1 MGPQRMFGMTPWVR
15 RLFVANLVVFL
26 FQMTIF
32 VDPRF
37 LTTFGFV
44 PLRALAQPWPF
55 LTYMFLHGGP
65 LHLAFNLLAL
75 YVFGPEVEERM
86 GGGPFLCYYLLCGL
100 GGAVLSF
107 VLMQFRPVELV
118 IGASAAVYGVLLAF
132 AWAAPDRPI
141 YVFPLPEPIPAKWLV
156 TFAVAVSLALAIF
169 PPIDKVSHLAHL
181 GGFGAG
187 FLYLKVA
194 DWRLARAERHLPRA
208 APPSARVHPGLAAPD
223 PAAAYHEY
231 LDRHRP
237 VLASY
242 WHNYVLDPGSP
253 HAEQV
258 IAAALGADRADLKRL
273 LADVDVVSIA
283 EDALQR
289 ALERFEAD
297 CPVDLYLMVGV
308 GAANAG
314 ELVVGGRGIAFL
326 CLEHF
331 TGRANPQTYGMGLAP
346 HLLPLWVAHETA
358 HAVRYT
364 SPTSRADLRRLVAD
378 RRGHYDY
385 WDTGSRAS
393 LRELLVNEGAAVA
406 AAQAV
411 APGLEPWEYFGYT
424 RRQYRRIRELDA
436 FLRRVSTPVL
446 DQTGLGLRLRFLS
459 GWTTPAARVLGGRV
473 VPERAGY
480 YLGLRLV
487 ENYLAERGLASP
499 LRAAAQEFRKADDR
513 ALGIQTAW

>member
-1 MGPQRMFGMTPWVR
+1 MLV
-15 RLFVANLVVFL
+15 NLVPEFL
-26 FQMTIF
+26 
-32 VDPRF
+32 
-37 LTTFGFV
+37 
-44 PLRALAQPWPF
+44 
-55 LTYMFLHGGP
+55 
-65 LHLAFNLLAL
+65 
-75 YVFGPEVEERM
+75 
-86 GGGPFLCYYLLCGL
+86 
-100 GGAVLSF
+100 AV
-107 VLMQFRPVELV
+107 
-118 IGASAAVYGVLLAF
+118 
-132 AWAAPDRPI
+132 
-141 YVFPLPEPIPAKWLV
+141 
-156 TFAVAVSLALAIF
+156 
-169 PPIDKVSHLAHL
+169 
-181 GGFGAG
+181 
-187 FLYLKVA
+187 
-194 DWRLARAERHLPRA
+194 
-208 APPSARVHPGLAAPD
+208 LAAPD
-223 PAAAYHEY
+223 PAAAYQAYFE
-231 LDRHRP
+231 RHKP
-237 VLASY
+237 VLSSY
-242 WHNYVLDPGSP
+242 WHNYVLEPGSP

-378 RRGHYDY
+378 LRGHYDY

-436 FLRRVSTPVL
+436 FLRRVSTPAL

-459 GWTTPAARVLGGRV
+459 GGMTPAARLMGGKVL
-473 VPERAGY
+473 PERAGY

-487 ENYLAERGLASP
+487 ENYLAERGIAAT

-513 ALGIQTAW
+513 ALGIQTA